1 MTRSHQDRDLL
12 LQAYC
17 DGVLDPASAVEFERE
32 MAADEALRTNHD
44 NLLELRRTLRSL
56 PQDDLPPGLLAKVTS
71 TVDKEA
77 TRGKGTRGEGTRS
90 NDRSWR
96 ALAAS
101 AVIGAVVGGFAMAG
115 IGQYNTRQDIAHQV
129 VASHVRALL
138 APQPFDVA
146 SSDRHTVKP
155 WFTTRIAESPQ
166 VIDLSAQGFVL
177 AGGRVD
183 VVNGSPIAT
192 VVYRRAAHVISL
204 MTLPRGEA
212 IPDLTLSGYNI
223 LSWSDNVFTY
233 VAVSDVAR
241 EDLAAFQ
248 RAFMAAS

>member
-1 MTRSHQDRDLL
+1 
-12 LQAYC
+12 
-17 DGVLDPASAVEFERE
+17 VLDPASAVEFERE
-32 MAADEALRTNHD
+32 MASDEALRTNYD
-44 NLLELRRTLRSL
+44 NLLELRRTLRAL

-71 TVDKEA
+71 VVDKEG
-77 TRGKGTRGEGTRS
+77 TRGKGARS
-90 NDRSWR
+90 DDRSWR

-166 VIDLSAQGFVL
+166 VVDLSAQGFVL

-204 MTLPRGEA
+204 MTLPRGQA

-248 RAFMAAS
+248 RAFVAAS